1 MVVVVVVVIG
11 GGGGVL
17 VSSGCGSS
25 GSCYICS
32 GGSISCNA

>member
-17 VSSGCGSS
+17 VSVGCGSS

-32 GGSISCNA
+32 GSSISCNA